1 MKLLLKGGRVID
13 PANRID
19 TVASVLVE
27 EGKIVA
33 VGEIPGEASEV
44 SGTEVI
50 DCAGKIICPGFID
63 LHAHLREPG
72 YEYKEDIL
80 TGSRAAAAGGF
91 ATVCAM
97 PNTNPVVDNGAVA
110 GYVAR
115 RAREVGI
122 VNVLPI
128 GSITKGQAGEEL
140 SEIAELVQAG
150 CVAVS
155 DDGKPVMKSD
165 IMRHAL
171 DYTRMFDIPVL
182 SHCEDI
188 NLSADGQM
196 HEGFRSTVYGLQGI
210 PAEAEEIM
218 VSRDAMLAQ
227 LTGGRLHICHVSTM
241 GSLDI
246 IRRAKAE
253 GIRITCEATPHHLTL
268 TDEAVGSYDADTK
281 VNPPLRSE
289 EHVAALREAV
299 ASGLVDCIATDHAPH
314 HIESKDCEYGNASFG
329 ISGLET
335 AVALI
340 MDRLVHTGILQLDKA
355 VALLTSG
362 PARILGIEKGT
373 LTPGRAADITIIDP
387 DEVRTVD
394 PRHFYS
400 KGKNTPYKGIQLRGW
415 PWMTVVGGRIVFKEG
430 SVMEM
435 KL

>member
-1 MKLLLKGGRVID
+1 MRLLLRGGRVVD
-13 PANRID
+13 PANRIN
-19 TVASVLVE
+19 TVTCVLVE
-27 EGKIVA
+27 DGRIA
-33 VGEIPGEASEV
+33 AIGDIPGEESAD
-44 SGTEVI
+44 SGTNVI
-50 DCAGKIICPGFID
+50 DCSAKIVCPGFID

-91 ATVCAM
+91 TTVCAM

-128 GSITKGQAGEEL
+128 GSITKGQDGEEL
-140 SEIAELVQAG
+140 SEMAELVQAG

-155 DDGKPVMKSD
+155 DDGKSVMRSD

-171 DYTRMFDIPVL
+171 DYARMFDIPVL

-188 NLSADGQM
+188 NLSRDGQM
-196 HEGFRSTVYGLQGI
+196 HEGFRSTIYGLQGI

-218 VSRDAMLAQ
+218 VSRDVMLAK
-227 LTGGRLHICHVSTM
+227 LTGGRLHICHVSTIE
-241 GSLDI
+241 SLKI
-246 IRRAKAE
+246 IQRAKAE
-253 GIRITCEATPHHLTL
+253 GVRITCEATPHHLTL

-289 EHVAALREAV
+289 EQVAALREAV

-314 HIESKDCEYGNASFG
+314 HVESKDCEYGAAAFG

-340 MDRLVHTGILQLDKA
+340 MDRLVNTGALQLCTA
-355 VALLTSG
+355 IALLTTR
-362 PARILGIEKGT
+362 PAKILGIDKGT
-373 LTPGRAADITIIDP
+373 LTPGSPADITVIDP

-394 PRHFYS
+394 PRRFYS
-400 KGKNTPYKGIQLRGW
+400 KGKNTPYKGVQLRGW
-415 PWMTVVGGRIVFKEG
+415 PWMTIVDGRIVFKEG
-430 SVMEM
+430 IVTEM

>member
-1 MKLLLKGGRVID
+1 MRLLLKGGRVVD
-13 PANRID
+13 PANRIN
-19 TVASVLVE
+19 TVTCVLVE
-27 EGKIVA
+27 DGKIAA
-33 VGEIPGEASEV
+33 VGAIPGEEGDTSD
-44 SGTEVI
+44 TEVI
-50 DCAGKIICPGFID
+50 DCTGKIVCPGFID

-91 ATVCAM
+91 TTICAM

-128 GSITKGQAGEEL
+128 GSITKGQAGDEL
-140 SEIAELVQAG
+140 SEMAELVQAG

-155 DDGKPVMKSD
+155 DDGKSVMKSD

-171 DYTRMFDIPVL
+171 DYARMFDIPVF

-188 NLSADGQM
+188 NLSADGEM

-218 VSRDAMLAQ
+218 VSRDAMLAK

-241 GSLDI
+241 GSLEI

-299 ASGLVDCIATDHAPH
+299 ASGLIDCIATDHAPH
-314 HIESKDCEYGNASFG
+314 HIESKDCEYGNAAFG

-335 AVALI
+335 AVALV
-340 MDRLVHTGILQLDKA
+340 MDRLVHTEVLQLSKA
-355 VALLTSG
+355 VALLTSA
-362 PARILGIEKGT
+362 PARILGTEKGT
-373 LTPGRAADITIIDP
+373 LTPRRAADITIIDP

-394 PRHFYS
+394 PRRFYS
-400 KGKNTPYKGIQLRGW
+400 KGKNTPYKGMQLRGW
-415 PWMTVVGGRIVFKEG
+415 PWMTLVAGRIVFKEG
-430 SVMEM
+430 SIMEM